1 MRNRR
6 WVDAYGV
13 GRGLRTPRWMS
24 PSSSAT
30 CCVCSVT
37 RIRLLEALLR
47 RDDVPPEGAQA
58 LVDAEQRAED
68 RGIRHEHI
76 AGPITARRHPKEHV
90 ELGVASLRERMWL
103 GPLMMLPAQHP
114 DCVRIA

>member
-1 MRNRR
+1 
-6 WVDAYGV
+6 
-13 GRGLRTPRWMS
+13 MS

-90 ELGVASLRERMWL
+90 ELGVASLRERVWL
-103 GPLMMLPAQHP
+103 WRINTRTAQHQ
-114 DCVRIA
+114 DCGRDVGWHCGV